1 MTTPFVPFESSTR
14 RRRRRHD
21 QLTHEHGV
29 DFGLGIEPAAAPLA
43 VPRSHASY
51 RHEQRPMAHAL
62 DPHGNGTE
70 ALCGKVG
77 LIRSELTTW
86 PGFGEIDTC
95 PVCDQLARGAG
106 WDGQRSA

>member
-1 MTTPFVPFESSTR
+1 
-14 RRRRRHD
+14 
-21 QLTHEHGV
+21 
-29 DFGLGIEPAAAPLA
+29 
-43 VPRSHASY
+43 
-51 RHEQRPMAHAL
+51 MAHAL